1 MYCGRF
7 GKVIKQ
13 SYILIVFFIWRS
25 ITARVD
31 VFSVLRTDGVMMVT
45 PANLILEWS
54 ERHQVVSMSGC
65 WRGCLERGLVRSSV
79 CLHEVSDVAPHAL
92 QPHCSASLQPQ
103 KPHPTTVSLD
113 CDL

>member
-1 MYCGRF
+1 MYCRRF

-45 PANLILEWS
+45 LANLILEWS
-54 ERHQVVSMSGC
+54 ERHQVVSICLGAGEGV
-65 WRGCLERGLVRSSV
+65 WREDWYAALSV
-79 CLHEVSDVAPHAL
+79 FM
-92 QPHCSASLQPQ
+92 
-103 KPHPTTVSLD
+103 K
-113 CDL
+113 